1 MDKIFTKYKYL
12 LQCIFNAWQHFIS
25 GKKTGDH
32 VMLPLNFEIFR
43 RFLNILRFYVL
54 NGSASHVKFDSP
66 QVKQNW
72 ISSKRNL
79 ALGLQ
84 SYKKETLRG
93 FFY

>member
-1 MDKIFTKYKYL
+1 
-12 LQCIFNAWQHFIS
+12 
-25 GKKTGDH
+25 
-32 VMLPLNFEIFR
+32 MLPLNFEIFR

-84 SYKKETLRG
+84 SYQKRDSTR